1 MKIKVMHSYW
11 KEWSIIQFAK
21 IYTVQLSAYSN
32 MRVWLCLFKETLS
45 RDFWPSQSTPPRA
58 LIHGLK
64 LFRIWLRIRRDI
76 RFENRENRHFLL
88 EFSFNI
94 YVCYDFDNDLWLWLI
109 LSAVSSRIPL
119 LIETAEAASVLTL
132 RLLNPLPQ
140 SHWNHWIRFRGLIE
154 AAEST
159 SAVSLRPRK
168 SNFSDIVLCW
178 KLSFCSICF
187 RSLIETL
194 ESASVVSLRPLNPLP
209 QSHSDSGGQT
219 FQTLFHA

>member
-140 SHWNHWIRFRGLIE
+140 SHWNHWIRFRSLIETAEVKFFRYRFMLKTIFLLNLLPQSHWNPWIRFRGFIE

-159 SAVSLRPRK
+159 SAVSFRQRR
-168 SNFSDIVLCW
+168 SNFSDIVSCL
-178 KLSFCSICF
+178 KLSF
-187 RSLIETL
+187 
-194 ESASVVSLRPLNPLP
+194 
-209 QSHSDSGGQT
+209 
-219 FQTLFHA
+219 